1 MRTYTFAAAVAAV
14 AAGVVAIPSPVHAA
28 DTNPPILL
36 STVPGATW
44 NGWYPED
51 TPIQVGA
58 TELGFPVPAG
68 LQSVSYTLTGSQ
80 SGSGSFPIAA
90 NGISSQGEVTI
101 SPATGQLSGKVR

>member
-14 AAGVVAIPSPVHAA
+14 AAGVVAIPSPAHAA

-80 SGSGSFPIAA
+80 SGSGSFPINA
-90 NGISSQGEVTI
+90 NGVSSHGEVTI
-101 SPATGQLSGKVR
+101 SPATGQVSGKVR